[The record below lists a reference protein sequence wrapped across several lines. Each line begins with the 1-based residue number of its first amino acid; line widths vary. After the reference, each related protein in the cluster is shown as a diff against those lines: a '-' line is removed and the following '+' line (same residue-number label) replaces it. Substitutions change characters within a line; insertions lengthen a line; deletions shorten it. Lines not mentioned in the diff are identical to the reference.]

1 MNDERYWKK
10 SLVFSTPTLIRSKH
24 QSKNNLD
31 KYISP
36 RILGRLGN
44 QMFEIA
50 TAYSLAADNNSN
62 VVVSLKNGIY
72 NSVDGEYS
80 PPTNYDKNIFRHIK
94 FVENIENYD
103 TWNEKTFRYEPI
115 TYDFSKNLV
124 LNGYFQS
131 EKYFKHNRDII
142 LNLFKPTDQ
151 IKDYIE
157 KKYGKLLKKSVSV
170 HIRRG
175 DRLKLTEIMPLCS
188 LDYYKR
194 ALLQF
199 PDVENILIVTDD
211 KEWAK
216 KVFMGDKFHVI
227 ENETDYV
234 DFYIMSMCDNN
245 IIANSTFSW
254 WAAWLNKNKDKMVV
268 APRQWYNEEVEHD
281 INELIPKGWLML

>member
-1 MNDERYWKK
+1 MNDNEYWKK
-10 SLVFSTPTLIRSKH
+10 TLIFSQPKLIRSKH
-24 QSKNNLD
+24 EKKNNLD
-31 KYISP
+31 KYVSP
-36 RILGRLGN
+36 RVLGRLGN

-50 TAYSLAADNNSN
+50 TAYSFAADNNSN

-72 NSVDGEYS
+72 NSVDGDSS
-80 PPTNYDKNIFRHIK
+80 PPTKYSKNILRHVKI
-94 FVENIENYD
+94 VENLENYD
-103 TWNEKTFRYEPI
+103 TWDERTFRYEPI
-115 TYDFSKNLV
+115 KYDFSKNLL

-142 LNLFKPTDQ
+142 LNLFKPTDE
-151 IKDYIE
+151 IKNYIQE
-157 KKYGKLLKKSVSV
+157 KYGNILKKSVSI

-199 PDVENILIVTDD
+199 PDVENLVVLTDD
-211 KEWAK
+211 IDWAK
-216 KVFMGDKFHVI
+216 KVFNGSKFHVI
-227 ENETDYV
+227 ENEPDYI
-234 DFYIMSMCDNN
+234 DFYIMSMCENN

-254 WAAWLNKNKDKMVV
+254 WAAWLNKNKDKTIV
-268 APRQWYNEEVEHD
+268 APKHWYNEEVEHD